1 MAGASVKDA
10 AAEVAARYG
19 LKRRDVYARALEL
32 KREGVI
38 MTIETRQAAHRLGH
52 VAEWRAVW
60 RLRLAGY
67 SILARR
73 YKTKLG
79 EIDIVARRG
88 GILAFVEVKARADL
102 QTADRLAGRPAVR
115 PRRARRQP
123 VPGAPSALCR
133 PFGAL
138 RCRAG
143 GGLWPRHLPDVWR
156 PPE

>member
-1 MAGASVKDA
+1 MTT
-10 AAEVAARYG
+10 AARQ
-19 LKRRDVYARALEL
+19 K
-32 KREGVI
+32 
-38 MTIETRQAAHRLGH
+38 AHRLGH

-88 GILAFVEVKARADL
+88 DILAFVEVKARADFIVA
-102 QTADRLAGRPAVR
+102 ADSLGARQFGRVARAASLFIARHPRYAVCSVR
-115 PRRARRQP
+115 FDA
-123 VPGAPSALCR
+123 VLV
-133 PFGAL
+133 
-138 RCRAG
+138 
-143 GGLWPRHLPDVWR
+143 GGLWPRHLPDVWQ

>member
-1 MAGASVKDA
+1 
-10 AAEVAARYG
+10 
-19 LKRRDVYARALEL
+19 
-32 KREGVI
+32 
-38 MTIETRQAAHRLGH
+38 MTTETRQVAHRLGH

-88 GILAFVEVKARADL
+88 GILAFVEVKARADIP
-102 QTADRLAGRPAVR
+102 TAADALGGRQFGRVARAASLFLARH
-115 PRRARRQP
+115 PRYAAHSR
-123 VPGAPSALCR
+123 
-133 PFGAL
+133 AL

-143 GGLWPRHLPDVWR
+143 HGPVAAPSARRLAAAGVMLVGP
-156 PPE
+156 